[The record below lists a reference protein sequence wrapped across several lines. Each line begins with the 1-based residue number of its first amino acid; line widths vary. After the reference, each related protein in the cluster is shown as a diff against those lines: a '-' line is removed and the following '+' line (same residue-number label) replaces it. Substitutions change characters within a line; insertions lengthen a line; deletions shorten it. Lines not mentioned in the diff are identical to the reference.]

1 MSKATKDGYKFI
13 KFEFVTLNNEDTSS
27 SDESE
32 VSKSSN
38 NSNKEDILI
47 EEITFLQRGVKEL
60 ERELDERKKNE
71 AKHVKYHYD
80 EWLNEF
86 FEVKNIIKNGNGI
99 IASIMCS

>member
-1 MSKATKDGYKFI
+1 M
-13 KFEFVTLNNEDTSS
+13 
-27 SDESE
+27 
-32 VSKSSN
+32 
-38 NSNKEDILI
+38 
-47 EEITFLQRGVKEL
+47 